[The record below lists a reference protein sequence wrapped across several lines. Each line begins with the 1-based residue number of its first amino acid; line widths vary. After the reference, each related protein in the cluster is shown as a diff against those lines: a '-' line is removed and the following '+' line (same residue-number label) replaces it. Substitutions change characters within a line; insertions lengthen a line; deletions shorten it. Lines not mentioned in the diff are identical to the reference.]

1 MNPKY
6 VNMQYFCMNLKTL
19 DILASIKVK
28 RHKMIVGIEGTL
40 ERKDPTFVHVNVHGL
55 IHEVHVSIN
64 TSNSI
69 EEAKIKLFVT
79 QVIREDANLLFGF
92 MDLNEKRMFDTVLKI
107 NGVGPKVGL
116 AICSTFTPNTFAKVV
131 ASKDVSM
138 LKRVP
143 GIGPKAASRILVELA
158 DFIVDGNE
166 ESKDA
171 GALGE
176 AVMALESLGFKKDAI
191 RQALNG
197 ASGDTSSLVKEGLK
211 KLQRL

>member
-1 MNPKY
+1 
-6 VNMQYFCMNLKTL
+6 
-19 DILASIKVK
+19 
-28 RHKMIVGIEGTL
+28 
-40 ERKDPTFVHVNVHGL
+40 
-55 IHEVHVSIN
+55 
-64 TSNSI
+64 
-69 EEAKIKLFVT
+69 
-79 QVIREDANLLFGF
+79 
-92 MDLNEKRMFDTVLKI
+92 MFDTVLKI

-166 ESKDA
+166 DSADS

-191 RQALNG
+191 QKALQG
-197 ASGDTSSLVKEGLK
+197 ASGDTSTLVKLGLK

>member
-1 MNPKY
+1 
-6 VNMQYFCMNLKTL
+6 
-19 DILASIKVK
+19 
-28 RHKMIVGIEGTL
+28 MIVGIEGTV
-40 ERKDPTFVHVNVHGL
+40 ERKEPTFVHLNVNG
-55 IHEVHVSIN
+55 IIYEVQVSIN
-64 TSNSI
+64 TSSSI
-69 EEAKIKLFVT
+69 TDNKVKLFVT

-92 MDLNEKRMFDTVLKI
+92 MDTNEKKMFDTVVKI

-116 AICSTFTPNTFAKVV
+116 AICSTFTSATFAKVV

-166 ESKDA
+166 EGVNS

-176 AVMALESLGFKKDAI
+176 ATMALESLGFKKDAI
-191 RQALNG
+191 QKALSG
-197 ASGDTSSLVKEGLK
+197 ATGDTSTLVKEGLRR
-211 KLQRL
+211 LQRL

>member
-1 MNPKY
+1 
-6 VNMQYFCMNLKTL
+6 
-19 DILASIKVK
+19 
-28 RHKMIVGIEGTL
+28 MIVGIEGTV
-40 ERKDPTFVHVNVHGL
+40 ERKEPTFVHLNVNG
-55 IHEVHVSIN
+55 IIYEVQVSIN

-69 EEAKIKLFVT
+69 SDSKVKLFVT
-79 QVIREDANLLFGF
+79 QVIREDADLLFGF
-92 MDLNEKRMFDTVLKI
+92 MDNNEKKMFDTVLKI

-116 AICSTFTPNTFAKVV
+116 AICSTFTPSTFAKVV
-131 ASKDVSM
+131 SSKDVSM

-158 DFIVDGNE
+158 DFIVDGNS
-166 ESKDA
+166 ESEHS

-191 RQALNG
+191 NKALSG
-197 ASGDTSSLVKEGLK
+197 STGDTSTLVKEGLR

>member
-1 MNPKY
+1 LE
-6 VNMQYFCMNLKTL
+6 QLSGIT
-19 DILASIKVK
+19 
-28 RHKMIVGIEGTL
+28 HKEQSMIVGLEGIV
-40 ERKDPTFVHVNVHGL
+40 ERRDPTFIHLNVNG
-55 IHEVHVSIN
+55 IIYEVQVSIN
-64 TSNSI
+64 TSNAI
-69 EEAKIKLFVT
+69 QEKRVRLFVT

-92 MDLNEKRMFDTVLKI
+92 MDTNEKKMFDIVLKI

-116 AICSTFTPNTFAKVV
+116 AICSTFTPETFAKVV
-131 ASKDVSM
+131 ASKDVGM

-166 ESKDA
+166 SSSDN

-191 RQALNG
+191 HKALSG
-197 ASGDTSSLVKEGLK
+197 CSGDTGMLVKAGLK